1 MLERP
6 VLHHEQILQF
16 VDFQDGS
23 CTSSCNFEIFDTQS
37 LIDTFRIIVLNFVEI
52 GRTDAISVFQVKCK
66 N

>member
-6 VLHHEQILQF
+6 VLYHEQILQF

-23 CTSSCNFEIFDTQS
+23 CMSSCSFEIFDTQS